1 MTKQGEIKA
10 EEILDELRQSGE
22 LTLHR
27 NWRRDHILVE
37 AVRLLAR
44 RGMVDSSSR
53 EGSLVL
59 IERGISRNAKGTHG
73 TLREDDNFH
82 PCSLASNCARADPR
96 YCLQRARIA
105 SQPFGKAIHIVTNCA
120 PPGERS
126 LRWR

>member
-1 MTKQGEIKA
+1 MTKQAEIKA

-59 IERGISRNAKGTHG
+59 IEKGHLT
-73 TLREDDNFH
+73 
-82 PCSLASNCARADPR
+82 
-96 YCLQRARIA
+96 
-105 SQPFGKAIHIVTNCA
+105 
-120 PPGERS
+120 ER
-126 LRWR
+126 